1 VIWVNRDRRSESTIN
16 LLFPSCWASHV
27 EVVEMGAN
35 AADPSSVQ
43 LGFSLTA
50 SMQTP
55 SDGRMVNAA
64 SSDAEPAIATCKR
77 WPDISSLSTTQRYI
91 QGDTAAKR
99 KVVDI

>member
-1 VIWVNRDRRSESTIN
+1 
-16 LLFPSCWASHV
+16 
-27 EVVEMGAN
+27 MGAN

-55 SDGRMVNAA
+55 SDGAHGQCA

-77 WPDISSLSTTQRYI
+77 WPDILSLSTTQRYI

-99 KVVDI
+99 KVVDM